1 MHSLRTSALGSSPAM
16 PDGNA
21 TWRGAVSATSAR
33 VGDERAARW
42 LCETAS
48 GADDADEFRSMLDD
62 TVSARAAAHLESMVT
77 RVEAGEP
84 LQYALGRWAFR
95 RLDLMVDRRV
105 LIPRPETELVVDHV
119 LAHLRTLGRRAVV
132 ADLGTGSGAIG
143 LSVLHEMPPG
153 SVDVWMTDESE
164 DALDVA
170 RANAAGVAR
179 SASGARFAR
188 GDWFGALPEAL
199 RGNVD
204 VVVSNP
210 PYVAMDDPELDA
222 SVRAWEPAGAL
233 IAGSDGLDD
242 LRIIISTAHEWLR
255 SGGLLVVEIGH
266 SQGQAVTDL
275 CLRSGMGDIRVRQD
289 LAGRDRFVSG
299 VRP

>member
-1 MHSLRTSALGSSPAM
+1 M
-16 PDGNA
+16 PDGTA
-21 TWRGAVSATSAR
+21 TWRGAVSATAAR

-48 GADDADEFRSMLDD
+48 GADDAEEFRLMLDD

-105 LIPRPETELVVDHV
+105 LIPRPETELIVDHV
-119 LAHLRTLGRRAVV
+119 LAHLRTLGRPAVV
-132 ADLGTGSGAIG
+132 VDLGTGSGAIG

-188 GDWFGALPEAL
+188 GNWYSALPGSL
-199 RGNVD
+199 QGTVD
-204 VVVSNP
+204 AVVSNP
-210 PYVAMDDPELDA
+210 PYVATDDPELDE
-222 SVRAWEPAGAL
+222 SVSDWEPEGAL

-242 LRIIISTAHEWLR
+242 LRIIISGAHEWLR
-255 SGGLLVVEIGH
+255 PGGLLVVEIGH
-266 SQGQAVTDL
+266 SQGQAVIDL
-275 CLRSGMGDIRVRQD
+275 YHGSGMGDIRVRQD
-289 LAGRDRFVSG
+289 LAGRDRFVGG
-299 VRP
+299 VRR